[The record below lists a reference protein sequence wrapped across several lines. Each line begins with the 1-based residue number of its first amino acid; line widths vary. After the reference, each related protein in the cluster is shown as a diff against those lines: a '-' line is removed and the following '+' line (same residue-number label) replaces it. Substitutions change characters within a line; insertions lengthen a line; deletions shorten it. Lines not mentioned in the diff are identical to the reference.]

1 MWRLSANAYQL
12 RGSQIGFNG
21 YNEKQVREIIVKTSR
36 FINSEP
42 PLYRLIRFNFRATV
56 QTITFMKRHV
66 ALIMTF
72 LLLTM
77 ALSACAGSAEKPS
90 IPQFRYTGEGSASQ
104 QQAGNLIR
112 RMPENTPALR
122 DEKLNG
128 FLEALMEAA
137 WSIDT
142 SRFSGALAGKAGMM
156 ETALRKAAD
165 ADRNDPYA
173 VYEAAATLA
182 KAYDRLLEESE

>member
-1 MWRLSANAYQL
+1 MDRFPEIMIPMGFSEATKENPSEFPLGLSLFAGFGKDATLVQL
-12 RGSQIGFNG
+12 
-21 YNEKQVREIIVKTSR
+21 
-36 FINSEP
+36 
-42 PLYRLIRFNFRATV
+42 
-56 QTITFMKRHV
+56 
-66 ALIMTF
+66 
-72 LLLTM
+72 
-77 ALSACAGSAEKPS
+77 ACA
-90 IPQFRYTGEGSASQ
+90 YQ
-104 QQAGNLIR
+104 QQAGSLIR

-142 SRFSGALAGKAGMM
+142 SRFSGDLAGKAGMM

-173 VYEAAATLA
+173 VYEAAAALA
-182 KAYDRLLEESE
+182 RAYDRLLEELEGAAK